1 LFYHTICSLSNKRN
15 DFLLIETGFREGHWL
30 IIKNISHVPWMSN
43 TASFKW
49 ENNTIMTLSMRLQSV
64 HRCIIANK
72 SNKSYFVTSM
82 TSMWTQECPSKS
94 HSKRKYISKGDG
106 KMTNLMFWQH
116 RQVAISLDYVELIAL
131 AVLSTN

>member
-1 LFYHTICSLSNKRN
+1 MFYHTICSLSNKRN
-15 DFLLIETGFREGHWL
+15 YFLLIETGFREGHWL

-49 ENNTIMTLSMRLQSV
+49 ENNKIMTLSMRLQSV
-64 HRCIIANK
+64 HKCIIANK
-72 SNKSYFVTSM
+72 SNKSYLQA
-82 TSMWTQECPSKS
+82 WPPCEHKS
-94 HSKRKYISKGDG
+94 VLQNHTARENIFLKETVKWQFF
-106 KMTNLMFWQH
+106 LMFWQH